1 MSFTNGVHF
10 IEIPHRVQ
18 PKILVLISNFFSL
31 NFTSIETEGERGSSS
46 QNERTFGEGGAGGA
60 GGVSTR
66 TRKKKV
72 GGGGQNSGILS
83 ERITD

>member
-1 MSFTNGVHF
+1 M
-10 IEIPHRVQ
+10 
-18 PKILVLISNFFSL
+18 
-31 NFTSIETEGERGSSS
+31 SSS
-46 QNERTFGEGGAGGA
+46 QNERTFGENGGEGE
-60 GGVSTR
+60 GVSTR